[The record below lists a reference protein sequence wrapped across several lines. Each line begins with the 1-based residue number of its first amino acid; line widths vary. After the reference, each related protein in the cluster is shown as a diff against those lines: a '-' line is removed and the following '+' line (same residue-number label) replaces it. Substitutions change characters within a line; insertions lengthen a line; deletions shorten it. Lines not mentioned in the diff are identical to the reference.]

1 MLPETSGAFLDVC
14 EHPTEIPATSSA
26 SDAAHR
32 LRVFEWNIFSSTSMV
47 PSRFGTTPECGKTN
61 HPGAPRV
68 SHADGFYR
76 PPGKQNVRSSCVF
89 TGKICMYPV
98 PMGNGPIFKC
108 GGGVYGPT
116 IALWPYR
123 RTKQLCPVSG
133 VPPC

>member
-89 TGKICMYPV
+89 TGKICIDRKSTRLNSSHANISY
-98 PMGNGPIFKC
+98 
-108 GGGVYGPT
+108 
-116 IALWPYR
+116 A
-123 RTKQLCPVSG
+123 
-133 VPPC
+133 